1 MWRLS
6 GNWHSCHDGYEKVF
20 DSNLHQKGIS
30 VIAMMKKKI
39 IPRKSDP
46 SSDSLKA
53 VYLTR
58 YEITEEPI
66 QDQYYR
72 QLPSHVKDAVER
84 LHHEAQNKPRKA
96 IPELK
101 KMIKQYPKLP
111 QLYNFLAAAYS
122 GMGEIRKAEAV
133 TLVNIRKNPDYLFAR
148 LNYAEFCLNRKDYA
162 KIPEIFDNK
171 FDLQLLY
178 PKRKRFHITEVVNFM
193 GVMGIYF
200 YEIHNREVAEK
211 YNEFLQEIAP
221 DYPMAKILK
230 RKLSPNLFVRLLR
243 RLTGV

>member
-1 MWRLS
+1 MT
-6 GNWHSCHDGYEKVF
+6 
-20 DSNLHQKGIS
+20 
-30 VIAMMKKKI
+30 KKKI
-39 IPRKSDP
+39 ISGKPDP

-66 QDQYYR
+66 QDPYYR
-72 QLPSHVKDAVER
+72 RLPEHVKDAVER
-84 LHHEAQNKPRKA
+84 LHYASQTKPRKA

-101 KMIKQYPKLP
+101 KMIEQYPKLP
-111 QLYNFLAAAYS
+111 QLYNYLAVAYS

-133 TLVNIRKNPDYLFAR
+133 TRASIRKNPDYLFAR
-148 LNYAEFCLNRKDYA
+148 LNYAEFCLIRKEYA
-162 KIPEIFDNK
+162 KIPEIFDHK

-178 PKRKRFHITEVVNFM
+178 PKRKRFHITEAVNFM

-200 YEIHNREVAEK
+200 YEIHNREMAEK

-221 DYPMAKILK
+221 DYLMAKRLK
-230 RKLSPNLFVRLLR
+230 RKLSPNLFVRLWR
-243 RLTGV
+243 RLMGV